1 MDFLEEE
8 TPIDVGGEWRIHS
21 ANPPLPPHYIGP
33 EAKVSHAL
41 LNEGAVVLGTV
52 EHSVISSGVR
62 IGTGA
67 KITDSVV
74 MPFAVIEDGAVV
86 DHAILG
92 PRTRVMPGAKV
103 KGTPDAIAVTG
114 ENETVEAAG

>member
-1 MDFLEEE
+1 VGCARPWYQLE
-8 TPIDVGGEWRIHS
+8 I
-21 ANPPLPPHYIGP
+21 
-33 EAKVSHAL
+33 SHAL

-67 KITDSVV
+67 KVTDSVV
-74 MPFAVIEDGAVV
+74 MPFAVIEDGAVI

-92 PRTRVMPGAKV
+92 ARTRVKAGARV